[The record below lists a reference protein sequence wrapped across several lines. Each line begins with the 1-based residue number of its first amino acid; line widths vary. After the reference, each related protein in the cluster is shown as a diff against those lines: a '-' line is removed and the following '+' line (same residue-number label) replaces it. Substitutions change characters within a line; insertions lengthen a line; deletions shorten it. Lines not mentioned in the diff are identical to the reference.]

1 MENPSKR
8 EEREGT
14 ASKDK
19 SISKYEEAVVV
30 NDSGRGKMGRL
41 QSES

>member
-8 EEREGT
+8 EEREET

-19 SISKYEEAVVV
+19 SISKYEEAVVI
-30 NDSGRGKMGRL
+30 NDFERGRMSRL
-41 QSES
+41 